1 MNSQLNFGDEL
12 LTRLMTHL
20 CAQTEGC
27 PGVGLSVWPGAHR
40 LRSVGAAGEL
50 DQAQLDAGEGP
61 LVVASRDERQTSGQV
76 GDLHVVAV
84 PGSWGDSGPVV
95 LTVYLDHP
103 PRLADLKAIE
113 EMEPLIA
120 TAASVVEFCAGEILR
135 ADQMVKM
142 VQHRRYI
149 EQAKGLVMG
158 ARPSAPGEAFEL
170 LVRASQHANVKLRD
184 VATALVLV
192 VGGSLEDSAEEV
204 IEPPPPAFAVARK
217 LWEALRTGALKNPD
231 EE

>member
-1 MNSQLNFGDEL
+1 VDQANFGAEL

-20 CAQTEGC
+20 CEQMDGC
-27 PGVGLSVWPGAHR
+27 PGAGLSVWPGAQQ
-40 LRSVGAAGEL
+40 LRSVGVAAEL

-61 LVVASRDERQTSGQV
+61 LVVASRDERQTSGPI

-95 LTVYLDHP
+95 LTVYLDHVP
-103 PRLADLKAIE
+103 QVEDLKAIE
-113 EMEPLIA
+113 EMEPLVA
-120 TAASVVEFCAGEILR
+120 HAASVVEFCAGETLR
-135 ADQMVKM
+135 ADQMVRM

-158 ARPSAPGEAFEL
+158 ARPSTPGEAFEL

-184 VATALVLV
+184 VATALVLTA
-192 VGGSLEDSAEEV
+192 GGTLEDSAEEV
-204 IEPPPPAFAVARK
+204 VAPPSAAHEVATR
-217 LWEALRTGALKNPD
+217 LWSALKG
-231 EE
+231 